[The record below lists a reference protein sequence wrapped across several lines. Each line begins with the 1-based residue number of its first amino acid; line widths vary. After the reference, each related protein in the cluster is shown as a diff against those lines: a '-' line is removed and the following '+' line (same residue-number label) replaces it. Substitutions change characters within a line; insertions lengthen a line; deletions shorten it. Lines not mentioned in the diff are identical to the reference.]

1 MNDVIVAIIV
11 SSILTI
17 LLALI
22 QISADSKSP
31 DIRGTLTL
39 SFAFYILVMMIGN
52 IITTLL
58 SVSIVDNYM
67 TKKDDT
73 NEINQLFLIGPIWIW
88 YSFFGVFGFEA
99 IIQKINITFFN
110 QGVLSINDWL
120 TKAKRAATAAA
131 LEKVVELSFEHTQKL
146 AKQLAETKDTSDIH
160 TFALV
165 KLGDDKYNEVMSL
178 INGNPNIDVDQY
190 LSYLLSEQFPKE
202 VRAEVK
208 AE

>member
-1 MNDVIVAIIV
+1 MNDVIVAIIA

>member
-120 TKAKRAATAAA
+120 TKAKRAATAAT